1 MEKGVEPVA
10 QDATGVTPLHLA
22 AIRGHQDV
30 VSLLLNN
37 GCGPE
42 HRDARGDTP
51 MHWAA
56 TKVCLIEPCLSLFL
70 WCGQRTDVHRY
81 KLQSLSMNGHLQF
94 LGSWHSKLRVDL
106 RRPGQQ

>member
-1 MEKGVEPVA
+1 MEPVA

-22 AIRGHQDV
+22 AIRGHQEV

-56 TKVCLIEPCLSLFL
+56 TKVCHVDTLVVALGVEEPRYTDNGFKAWPQGTIHTFLSFK
-70 WCGQRTDVHRY
+70 WASRF
-81 KLQSLSMNGHLQF
+81 NGNF
-94 LGSWHSKLRVDL
+94 K
-106 RRPGQQ
+106 